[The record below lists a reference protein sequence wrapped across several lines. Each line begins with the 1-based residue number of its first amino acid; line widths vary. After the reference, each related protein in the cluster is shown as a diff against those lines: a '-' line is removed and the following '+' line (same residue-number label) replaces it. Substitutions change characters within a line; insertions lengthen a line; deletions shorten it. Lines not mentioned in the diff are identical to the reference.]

1 MMRIIAVQNSVGTVL
16 CHDITRIAPGDSKGR
31 AFKKGHVVRHEDVPE
46 LLKLGKEH
54 LYVLSLEEGHIHENE
69 AAERIAKAAAGP
81 GLRFSDVSEG
91 RINLIAETSGLL
103 VVDVDALHQVNSEEG
118 VVLASSHTHQRVH
131 TGKAVAG
138 TRVVPLVI
146 EEERIKAVEN
156 ICDKVRAQ
164 RGPVIQIKPF
174 IPKKVG
180 VVTTG
185 SEIFHGRIKDAF
197 GPVISKKLASYG
209 SSVIHQAFVSDDP
222 EMTVAAIHDVISRG
236 ADMVLCT
243 GGMSV
248 DPDDQ
253 TPTSIRNTGAEV
265 VTYGSPTFPGAMF
278 MLAYLGEIPIMGLP
292 GCVMYYNA
300 SIFELVLPRILADEK
315 VTRQDIV
322 AMGHGGFCNGC
333 DVCRFPVC
341 PFGKGA

>member
-1 MMRIIAVQNSVGTVL
+1 MMRVIPVQKSVGTVL
-16 CHDITRIAPGDSKGR
+16 CHDITRIAPGESKGR
-31 AFKKGHVVRHEDVPE
+31 AFKKGHVIRHEDVPV
-46 LLKLGKEH
+46 LLELGKEH
-54 LYVLSLEEGHIHENE
+54 LYVLSLEEGRIHENE
-69 AAERIAKAAAGP
+69 AAERIATAAAGQ
-81 GLRFSDVSEG
+81 GLRFSEVSEG
-91 RINLIAETSGLL
+91 RINLIADTSGLL
-103 VVDVDALHQVNSEEG
+103 VVDVEGLSRVNSEEG

-146 EEERIKAVEN
+146 EEQRIEAVERICRE
-156 ICDKVRAQ
+156 VREE
-164 RGPVIQIKPF
+164 RGPIIQVKPF
-174 IPKKVG
+174 TPMKVG

-185 SEIFHGRIKDAF
+185 SEIYHGRIKDAF
-197 GPVISKKLASYG
+197 GPVIRKKLASYG

-222 EMTVAAIHDVISRG
+222 EMTVAAIRDVMDRG
-236 ADMVLCT
+236 AELVLCT

-278 MLAYLGEIPIMGLP
+278 MLAYLGEVPILGLP

-300 SIFELVLPRILADEK
+300 SIFELVLPRILAGEK
-315 VTRQDIV
+315 LTRQDIV